1 MQGHPLLKLLHVE
14 DMDTVSAES
23 ELEQEAK
30 SVVVVGTYNDM
41 GPNYYTVRFFV
52 ASHK

>member
-1 MQGHPLLKLLHVE
+1 MQGHPLLKLLHVDDVE
-14 DMDTVSAES
+14 TVSAES

-30 SVVVVGTYNDM
+30 SVVVVGTYTDM

-52 ASHK
+52 AFHK